1 MNLVLF
7 RPWKQSTYTIG
18 KLFIEQTFI
27 CNTLEPPVR
36 ELKDLNDDGDFDDPN
51 EGKIYGSTAIPQGK
65 YRIIL
70 TWSSKFKRI
79 LPLLVDVKGF
89 EGIRIHPGNSV
100 ADTAACILPGEN
112 KERGRVI
119 NSTYWTNFI
128 MGKIS
133 EAINRSENV
142 FITIYNE

>member
-1 MNLVLF
+1 MNLILF

-36 ELKDLNDDGDFDDPN
+36 DLKDLNNDGDYGDPG
-51 EGKIYGSTAIPQGK
+51 EGKIYGHTAVPQGK
-65 YRIIL
+65 YRITL
-70 TWSSKFKRI
+70 TWSEKFKRI
-79 LPLLVDVKGF
+79 LPLLNGVKGF
-89 EGIRIHPGNSV
+89 DGVRIHPGNSI

-112 KERGRVI
+112 KEKGRVL
-119 NSTYWTNFI
+119 NSAYYVRFL
-128 MGKIS
+128 MEKIS
-133 EAINRSENV
+133 EALDRSERV